1 MAIGPSH
8 WGHIE
13 ALRDARNAHAS
24 AVRGHKH
31 ASEYRRLAVQEARKF
46 GLTTVE
52 IAEVLGISQSAVV
65 QITRPQRN
73 RKATRR

>member
-1 MAIGPSH
+1 MSIGPTR
-8 WGHIE
+8 WGHME

-24 AVRGHKH
+24 AINAHKH
-31 ASEYRRLAVQEARKF
+31 ASEYRRLAVAEARKF

-65 QITRPQRN
+65 RITHPQR
-73 RKATRR
+73 RKARR